1 MKVILINC
9 FGGIL
14 RTNKVVAT
22 LENAIRHK
30 NITKPIVIRLKGNS
44 ASESIGMMNDWKK
57 NDAGNKFNSYPIY
70 YTSDMDEAAQ
80 LAVKLARC
88 W

>member
-1 MKVILINC
+1 MINC

-14 RTNKVVAT
+14 RTNKLVAT

-30 NITKPIVIRLKGNS
+30 NITKPIVIRLRGNKENEAIS
-44 ASESIGMMNDWKK
+44 MMNDWKK
-57 NDAGNKFNSYPIY
+57 KEFGHKFSSYPIY
-70 YTSDMDEAAQ
+70 YKSDMDEAVQ

>member
-1 MKVILINC
+1 M
-9 FGGIL
+9 
-14 RTNKVVAT
+14 VAT

-44 ASESIGMMNDWKK
+44 ACESMGMMNDWKK
-57 NDAGNKFNSYPIY
+57 NDAGNKFSNYPIY